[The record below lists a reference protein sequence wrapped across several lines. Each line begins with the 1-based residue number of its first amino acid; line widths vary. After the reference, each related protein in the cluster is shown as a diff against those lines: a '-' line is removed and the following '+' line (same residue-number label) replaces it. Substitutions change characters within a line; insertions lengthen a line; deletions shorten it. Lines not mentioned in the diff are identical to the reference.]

1 MSSFYVLLKS
11 DTLLDNNVKMLTT
24 VKAKDYAKEKV
35 LRDPRICVSC
45 IFFFFSLYHFDC
57 LVNVLVIEE
66 TKDQFL

>member
-45 IFFFFSLYHFDC
+45 ILFFFPLP
-57 LVNVLVIEE
+57 L
-66 TKDQFL
+66 

>member
-35 LRDPRICVSC
+35 LRDPRICVYS
-45 IFFFFSLYHFDC
+45 ILFFFSLYHFDC